1 MECDGLSV
9 YGASLG
15 CGAQLLVLDI
25 RLVLAERIKHWCLFT
40 KEMHFEVL
48 VEDVARVEHI
58 ATTHGILRY
67 ATAILDLATAQADA
81 HVLPLLLRHASSI
94 AQQLKDS
101 ADHDA
106 VDLLRLVKRAVN
118 WKLDTLV
125 WWRDEL
131 HATLANR
138 DDREPQLEVVVVVVR
153 DDHLVEQVELF
164 DAGHE
169 LIDRLGLDR
178 VLLICNSVCAR
189 AGKSVLA

>member
-1 MECDGLSV
+1 VRNNSSSTSNSFLPNGSNTGVFSPKKCISKCWLKTLRVSSTSQPPTESFGTQQP
-9 YGASLG
+9 SL
-15 CGAQLLVLDI
+15 
-25 RLVLAERIKHWCLFT
+25 
-40 KEMHFEVL
+40 
-48 VEDVARVEHI
+48 
-58 ATTHGILRY
+58 ILPRHRQ
-67 ATAILDLATAQADA
+67 IDA

-131 HATLANR
+131 HATLASR